1 MGYIVVILVLIVIVI
16 QYLNYKRNMEL
27 LSSVSTPERGTRAE
41 RRLIIKLQKLGVHPK
56 AIFHDLYLQKNNG
69 EYTQIDLI
77 VATPQGLITIE
88 VKDYSGWIFGNE
100 NQKYW
105 TQLLNYG
112 KEKYRFYNPIKQ
124 NEGHIKALQEQ
135 SLQFANLPIF
145 NVVLFAGNCTLKDVT
160 YISANTYVGYDN
172 DIAYILNKI
181 SELDLAVYTDKR
193 EVASSL
199 RRAVNNGDNQE
210 IVSNHLFTTRRNSVG
225 TPPPKIDYTIDI
237 FRFNRRLFR
246 F

>member
-1 MGYIVVILVLIVIVI
+1 ME
-16 QYLNYKRNMEL
+16 KR
-27 LSSVSTPERGTRAE
+27 
-41 RRLIIKLQKLGVHPK
+41 
-56 AIFHDLYLQKNNG
+56 
-69 EYTQIDLI
+69 
-77 VATPQGLITIE
+77 
-88 VKDYSGWIFGNE
+88 
-100 NQKYW
+100 
-105 TQLLNYG
+105 
-112 KEKYRFYNPIKQ
+112 IKQ

>member
-1 MGYIVVILVLIVIVI
+1 M
-16 QYLNYKRNMEL
+16 
-27 LSSVSTPERGTRAE
+27 
-41 RRLIIKLQKLGVHPK
+41 
-56 AIFHDLYLQKNNG
+56 
-69 EYTQIDLI
+69 
-77 VATPQGLITIE
+77 
-88 VKDYSGWIFGNE
+88 
-100 NQKYW
+100 
-105 TQLLNYG
+105 
-112 KEKYRFYNPIKQ
+112 
-124 NEGHIKALQEQ
+124 
-135 SLQFANLPIF
+135 PIF

-210 IVSNHLFTTRRNSVG
+210 IVSNHLFTTRRISVG